1 MTGKGVDLLQ
11 RRKRQ
16 KQEDK
21 ALLAFY
27 AEDRRLPTPLAEAYA
42 RTLSANEKKE
52 VRGKTLN
59 YEKEDKET
67 RVSPEGHVPETSY
80 DSYLIKETF
89 QYQPVGWMLTRLR
102 TNDGSEDRSYHPSSR
117 AGYAAEEIL
126 KDLMG

>member
-1 MTGKGVDLLQ
+1 MLQ
-11 RRKRQ
+11 KRKRQ

-67 RVSPEGHVPETSY
+67 REGLDVS
-80 DSYLIKETF
+80 
-89 QYQPVGWMLTRLR
+89 RR
-102 TNDGSEDRSYHPSSR
+102 TE
-117 AGYAAEEIL
+117 
-126 KDLMG
+126 